1 MKTISGWC
9 DQCIHSHQMCQ
20 QPDEEKV
27 GNVFRRLTARVL
39 DLRPSK
45 STSSNSPHLTEEFCG
60 PYVAL
65 SHCWGNTRCII
76 TEKNN
81 IESHKKGIPLQHLPK
96 TLQDA
101 IVFTKG
107 IGLRYLWIDSLC
119 IIQDD
124 MNDWKNEAAKM
135 ADVYR
140 NAYCTIAAAGSKDDE
155 EGIFIK
161 RSEQDVC
168 VLRYNAANTYIA
180 ATYAEDDV
188 AAMLELH
195 KSPLSNRAWTLQER
209 LLSQRTIHF
218 TTSRVIWECQSKLET
233 EDLLVLGPDDFGSIL
248 TRSLFEFSTTRS
260 KWLLSI
266 KALRQEIMM
275 SKSNKAGND
284 TMNKRG
290 IRTFST
296 LFFFFI
302 P

>member
-1 MKTISGWC
+1 
-9 DQCIHSHQMCQ
+9 MCQ
-20 QPDEEKV
+20 QPDEENV
-27 GNVFRRLTARVL
+27 GKGLRRLPARVL
-39 DLRPSK
+39 DLRPPK
-45 STSSNSPHLTEEFCG
+45 GTSSNSPQLTEEFCG
-60 PYVAL
+60 PYIAL
-65 SHCWGNTRCII
+65 SHCWGKTRHII

-81 IESHKKGIPLQHLPK
+81 IESHKKGIPVQHLPK

-101 IVFTKG
+101 IVLTKG

-124 MNDWKNEAAKM
+124 INDWKNEAAKM

-248 TRSLFEFSTTRS
+248 TQSLFEFSTTRS

-266 KALRQEIMM
+266 KAVRQEIMM
-275 SKSNKAGND
+275 SKSNKVGND
-284 TMNKRG
+284 KINKRG

-296 LFFFFI
+296 LFFFFYHKKYSHI
-302 P
+302 TFGG

>member
-1 MKTISGWC
+1 
-9 DQCIHSHQMCQ
+9 MCQ
-20 QPDEEKV
+20 QPDEENLGKV
-27 GNVFRRLTARVL
+27 LRRLPARVL
-39 DLRPSK
+39 DLRPPK
-45 STSSNSPHLTEEFCG
+45 GTSSNSPQLTEEFCG

-65 SHCWGNTRCII
+65 SHCWGKTRHII

-101 IVFTKG
+101 IVLTKG

-124 MNDWKNEAAKM
+124 INDWKSEAAKM

-188 AAMLELH
+188 AAILELH

-248 TRSLFEFSTTRS
+248 TQSLFEFSTTRS

-266 KALRQEIMM
+266 KAVRQEIMM
-275 SKSNKAGND
+275 SKSNKVGNT

-296 LFFFFI
+296 LFFFFTI
-302 P
+302 KVLTHHLWRLTYSL